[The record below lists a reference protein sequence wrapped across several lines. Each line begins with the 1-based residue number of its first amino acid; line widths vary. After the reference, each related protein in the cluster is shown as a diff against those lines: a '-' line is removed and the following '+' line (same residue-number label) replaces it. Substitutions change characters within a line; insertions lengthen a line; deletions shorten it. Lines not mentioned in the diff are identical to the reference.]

1 MTEREETEAELIEQV
16 LKGRDDAFQVL
27 IERYE
32 NLVWQL
38 MLRMI
43 PTEQDR
49 EEVAQD
55 IFLKVYFNLSKFRF
69 DSKFSTWLYTIAYRT
84 ALSFLRKQR
93 MDTEPIAEVHHEAVE
108 LTDVEQ
114 RIARFLTDEIGK
126 LGLDERTT
134 ITLFHYL
141 GCTLEEIAQI
151 TQKPVGTLKNS
162 LFRVRK
168 KLKEKLESEFGPGM
182 DKVLV

>member
-134 ITLFHYL
+134 ITLFHYQ